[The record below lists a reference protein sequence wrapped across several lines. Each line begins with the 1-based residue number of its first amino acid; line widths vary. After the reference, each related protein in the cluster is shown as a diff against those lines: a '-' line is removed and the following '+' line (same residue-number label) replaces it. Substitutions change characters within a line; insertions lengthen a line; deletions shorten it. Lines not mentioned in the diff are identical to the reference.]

1 MVSSAK
7 KSSRS
12 TSPSS
17 PHSAT
22 IRLISF
28 SIVVAWP
35 RIWSPRSAWF
45 FSICWRSSGEASKTT
60 PLPKIG
66 VMNGYAAAWSSVESG
81 DLKNC
86 SLTSAPVTM
95 ITSLP
100 AIRNRPISP
109 HSAWT
114 RSKSA
119 TGSIAHL
126 REVAVTVLVRDRD
139 RDLGNRWLSRERQR
153 RVGPVI
159 APPKGLRG

>member
-12 TSPSS
+12 ISPSS

-28 SIVVAWP
+28 SMVVAWP

-81 DLKNC
+81 ALKNC

-119 TGSIAHL
+119 TGSMRISARWPWPSSSGTAIETSGIASSPA
-126 REVAVTVLVRDRD
+126 AVV
-139 RDLGNRWLSRERQR
+139 
-153 RVGPVI
+153 VI
-159 APPKGLRG
+159 APPAGLRG